1 MFKVRTRSKYD
12 QIKALVQGQDQSTS
26 KGSRRTK
33 ERKIG
38 EVIQK
43 VQKWRQLYYQNCESL
58 EEAAKKVGISKKS
71 LDDYFLQ
78 LKKGKANGFNFNEHK
93 SDKIGILRNWNKHH
107 KVAQQTTD

>member
-1 MFKVRTRSKYD
+1 MRDRARSNQLKS
-12 QIKALVQGQDQSTS
+12 LVQSADPNDTG

-43 VQKWRQLYYQNCESL
+43 VQKWRQLYYKNCESL

-78 LKKGKANGFNFNEHK
+78 LKNGKANGFNFNEHK
-93 SDKIGILRNWNKHH
+93 NDKIGILRNWNKNH
-107 KVAQQTTD
+107 KDNLKANK